1 MAGLTK
7 GRAVWAARV
16 LVFILCGICVVGG
29 ASTRAWAQGA
39 TDFPIPS
46 SAREAYGPIAE
57 GFESPLEPRDDLKE
71 PKHYVDERKERL
83 KAQRQE
89 RWPNAP
95 AFFRD
100 TELTA
105 NSRTYW
111 LGEDQ
116 FGFNEPK
123 ALTTGGSLAYQ
134 SGYLADFFQLR
145 SVLYTSQ
152 PLYANADA
160 GDTENLTPDG
170 DQITTLGQING
181 RIKVAGQEIT
191 AGRELVRTPYV
202 NPYDVRM
209 IPLTFEGVVLVPEN
223 KERKLNYIASYLT
236 RYKPWDAIG
245 FTPMSEGL
253 GVKQDRGML
262 ITGASYHANSMN
274 LGAANYWVKDILNTA
289 YGEIDYL
296 LPFGG
301 GDDGPSLRLGAN
313 ILDQKTVGAD
323 LIAGGPYNTYQTSA
337 RLVAS
342 YRGLVFTGAVS
353 DTGDEASVQKPFGF
367 STSYTAMIITNFD
380 QADVRAY
387 MLALSYDFGRWGF
400 EGVKFHAA
408 WGTGNGTSNPAT
420 NGGFADQDELDLR
433 FVYEPHRG
441 RLEGLRLELE
451 YIDWQVFDQPFPSDD
466 LDQFRTIVNY
476 SVPLV

>member
-16 LVFILCGICVVGG
+16 LALIICCIGG
-29 ASTRAWAQGA
+29 APTRVLAQGA
-39 TDFPIPS
+39 TDYPIPS
-46 SAREAYGPIAE
+46 SAGEAFSPIAE
-57 GFESPLEPRDDLKE
+57 GFESPITPRDDLKG
-71 PKHYVDERKERL
+71 PKPHIDAREERL
-83 KAQRQE
+83 KAQRRE

-116 FGFNEPK
+116 FGQNEPE
-123 ALTTGGSLAYQ
+123 AFTTGGSLAYQ

-145 SVLYTSQ
+145 GVLYTSQ

-160 GDTENLTPDG
+160 GDTDNLTPDG

-181 RIKVAGQEIT
+181 RIKFAGQEIT
-191 AGRELVRTPYV
+191 AGRQLVRTPYV

-209 IPLTFEGVVLVPEN
+209 IPLTFEGVVLLPES
-223 KERKLNYIASYLT
+223 KGQKFDYIASYLT
-236 RYKPWDAIG
+236 RYKPRNESG
-245 FTPMSEGL
+245 FISFSEGL
-253 GVKQDRGML
+253 GIDENEGML
-262 ITGASYHANSMN
+262 ITGASYHTGGWN
-274 LGAANYWVKDILNTA
+274 LGFSNYWIKDALNTA

-301 GDDGPSLRLGAN
+301 GEDGPSFRVGIN
-313 ILDQKTVGAD
+313 DLDQRTVGAD
-323 LIAGGPYNTYQTSA
+323 LIAGAPYDTYQASA
-337 RLVAS
+337 RIVAS
-342 YRGLVFTGAVS
+342 YRGFVLTGAVS
-353 DTGDEASVQKPFGF
+353 KVGDEASIQKPFGF

-380 QADVRAY
+380 QADVAAY
-387 MLALSYDFGRWGF
+387 MLSLSYDLARLGL

-408 WGTGNGTSNPAT
+408 WGNGNGTADLFT
-420 NGGFADQDELDLR
+420 NGDFADQDELDLR
-433 FVYEPHRG
+433 FVYEPYRG
-441 RLEGLRLELE
+441 RLQGLRVELE
-451 YIDWQVFDQPFPSDD
+451 YIDWQVFDQVPSDD
-466 LDQFRTIVNY
+466 LTQFRAIVNY
-476 SVPLV
+476 KVPLL

>member
-1 MAGLTK
+1 MAVLTK
-7 GRAVWAARV
+7 GRAVWAARA
-16 LVFILCGICVVGG
+16 LALILCGVCVIGG
-29 ASTRAWAQGA
+29 SSRVAAQGA
-39 TDFPIPS
+39 TDYPIPS

-57 GFESPLEPRDDLKE
+57 GFESPIEPREDLKG
-71 PKHYVDERKERL
+71 PRPYVDTRKERL
-83 KAQRQE
+83 KALRQE
-89 RWPNAP
+89 RWPDAP
-95 AFFRD
+95 AFIRD

-116 FGFNEPK
+116 FGIDEPK

-145 SVLYTSQ
+145 SVLYTTQ
-152 PLYANADA
+152 PLYANEDA
-160 GDTENLTPDG
+160 GGTDNLTPDG

-191 AGRELVRTPYV
+191 AGRQLVRTPYV
-202 NPYDVRM
+202 NPYDIRM

-223 KERKLNYIASYLT
+223 KHQKLSYIASYLT
-236 RYKPWDAIG
+236 RYKPWNNNG
-245 FTPMSEGL
+245 FIPMSAGL
-253 GVKQDRGML
+253 GVLQQDEGML
-262 ITGASYHANSMN
+262 ITGAGYHTHAWN
-274 LGAANYWVKDILNTA
+274 LGAVNYWVKDILNTA

-296 LPFGG
+296 LPTGG
-301 GDDGPSLRLGAN
+301 GEDDPSFRLGVN
-313 ILDQKTVGAD
+313 MLDQRTVGAD
-323 LIAGGPYNTYQTSA
+323 LIPGAPYETYQASA
-337 RLVAS
+337 RFIAS
-342 YRGLVFTGAVS
+342 YCGFVFTGAVS
-353 DTGDEASVQKPFGF
+353 QTGDEASIQKPFGF

-380 QADVRAY
+380 QADVRGY
-387 MLALSYDFGRWGF
+387 MLSLDYDFARLGL

-408 WGTGNGTSNPAT
+408 WGKGNGTPDLA

-441 RLEGLRLELE
+441 RLEGLRVELE

-466 LDQFRTIVNY
+466 LDQLRAIVNY
-476 SVPLV
+476 TVPLL